1 MLFTLLMHWALK
13 SNIKGSYG
21 GIQLTDM
28 IAEGHHSAE
37 FVVFTIQALRL
48 IERTDPRRF
57 DFVQQELR
65 YIANTP
71 LLSGGAYKRATRRC
85 QIDFLRYRCARNQ
98 PGYEWYLA
106 RYACT
111 IIHEATHGRI
121 FRFGIPY
128 NEKTWQRIERLCYR
142 EEERF
147 VKRLHSEEYDYSTL
161 LPEFDPIWWRD
172 FRTQPKLEQMKKLLA
187 RHREVEASTKT

>member
-1 MLFTLLMHWALK
+1 MLFTLLMHGVLK

-21 GIQLTDM
+21 GIQLTNM
-28 IAEGHHSAE
+28 TMNENHSAE

-57 DFVQQELR
+57 SVVQQELR
-65 YIANTP
+65 YIANTA
-71 LLSGGAYKRATRRC
+71 LLSGGAYKKATRRC

-98 PGYEWYLA
+98 QGYEWYLA
-106 RYACT
+106 FYACT

-128 NEKTWQRIERLCYR
+128 NEKTWLRVERLCHK

-147 VKRLHSEEYDYSTL
+147 AKRLHSEEYDFSRL
-161 LPEFDPIWWRD
+161 CPEFDPTWGQNFRD
-172 FRTQPKLEQMKKLLA
+172 QSIFEKVKNIRA
-187 RHREVEASTKT
+187 RYREVAAAKK